1 MPLLTAAII
10 VCGAMHG
17 PGQPLAC
24 RAQVFHGI
32 HSEQP
37 ICAVRAEKTAK
48 SLQEKFILDGKLTR
62 TRSHGECFYA
72 EDEGSIV
79 FYLPEF
85 MRIEMGA
92 KSVSV
97 VHYDIVGDEAIE
109 RAPVVPQAPKIKGA
123 RI

>member
-10 VCGAMHG
+10 VCGAMRG
-17 PGQPLAC
+17 PDQPLAC

-37 ICAVRAEKTAK
+37 ICAIRATRVAK
-48 SLQEKFILDGKLTR
+48 RLEAGFIADGQLTR

-72 EDEGSIV
+72 SDEGSVV

-85 MRIEMGA
+85 MRIQMGD
-92 KSVSV
+92 KSVDV

-109 RAPVVPQAPKIKGA
+109 RAPKVSISGA